1 LSLPANVT
9 LVAPQGATINGNL
22 HITGANTTVQGFTFD
37 GGMVDIGNSSG
48 ATVQG
53 NVFNSGSAGVTFNG
67 ADNAHIVDNSF
78 NNISGGAVD
87 GWGLN
92 TSTIS
97 GNHFS
102 SVTQGINLDFNDDP
116 SRGNDITVD
125 HNTFAN
131 TARMPIEVGPGGAYT
146 SNLVIS
152 NNYSDN
158 SNLTNQAADGA
169 VAYSIISTN
178 GVNSLIEGN
187 YAKGLPGPGIG
198 IELAGSGEIKDNVT
212 DTYQYGIV
220 VYSPGFNVHDNA
232 NNSSIAGV
240 LNYANATGTMQNN
253 TDQPDAAQQAHVQSI
268 DPPADGTTTGTSQTV
283 DSSASSTQAAST
295 TDGTTSDASH
305 TTGTSA
311 SSTQTA
317 STADGT
323 TSHATDPS
331 ASSTQTASATDG
343 TTSDASHA
351 TDPSVSST
359 QVASTTDGTTADASH
374 ATDPSASSTQ
384 TASAT
389 DGTTADASH
398 ATNPSASST
407 QVASTTDG
415 TTSDASHATDTSAS
429 STQAASASDGTTTSH
444 ISFGSEGGQ
453 DPALTASSAD
463 ALQSEYQ
470 SVIDRDHVSSI
481 DFNLAG
487 AAEQDQQSITLRD
500 QAIVGVEAANPDLQ
514 VSFTLPAASTGL
526 DANALNVLQNAMADG
541 VHIDA
546 VNILVNGSG
555 QSVDSTG
562 QVSAD
567 ATNAASATA
576 KQLADLGLDAKVG
589 ITPAAGTNDSTSGV
603 VKSADAQTSTTNA
616 DPAQLS
622 TGSAA
627 SDNNSSSSGA
637 QADAAHAHDSHAGSS
652 DLSGMTYQPF
662 EYSGILHHHDHVG

>member
-283 DSSASSTQAAST
+283 DS
-295 TDGTTSDASH
+295 
-305 TTGTSA
+305 
-311 SSTQTA
+311 
-317 STADGT
+317 
-323 TSHATDPS
+323 S

>member
-343 TTSDASHA
+343 TT
-351 TDPSVSST
+351 
-359 QVASTTDGTTADASH
+359 
-374 ATDPSASSTQ
+374 
-384 TASAT
+384 
-389 DGTTADASH
+389 ADASH

-429 STQAASASDGTTTSH
+429 STQAASASDGTTTSP